1 LTPEEAH
8 FTTNDAIR
16 LDVFLTQQLGQTRNQ
31 ITQLIDQACVK
42 VDGKATSKAG
52 LKLKAGQNVFI
63 KFPEQKS
70 TPAQK
75 IDFDVEILYEDDDI
89 LVIDKPSSLTV
100 HPAPS
105 VKEPTLV
112 DWLKHKGIALSTL
125 SGEERHGIVHR
136 LDRGTSGA
144 MVIAKNNEAH
154 EALSLQLQDKTMGR
168 FYLAVVNPPM
178 KEETTIIDRP
188 IGRSA
193 HNRLKMAI
201 SENGK
206 SAKTEFRKLLPS
218 HDENEELIVCKLYSG
233 RTHQIRV
240 HLESISRHIVGD
252 HLYGTHTKS
261 DKMERILLHAYIL
274 YFTHPTTKKRVIFT
288 ASLGSVM
295 EDYLL
300 KHFDSKELHALI
312 DPTRI
317 ELLFS
322 SESL

>member
-1 LTPEEAH
+1 LRQEEST
-8 FTTNDAIR
+8 FTTDAAIR

-31 ITQLIDQACVK
+31 ISQLIEQECVT
-42 VDGKATSKAG
+42 VDGKPTAKPG
-52 LKLKAGQNVFI
+52 LKLKPSQNVHI
-63 KFPEQKS
+63 RFPEQKS

-89 LVIDKPSSLTV
+89 LVINKPSSLTV

-105 VKEPTLV
+105 VKEATLV

-168 FYLAVVNPPM
+168 FYLAVITPPM
-178 KEETTIIDRP
+178 KEEITIIDRP

-201 SENGK
+201 SESGK

-218 HDENEELIVCKLYSG
+218 HDETEELIVCKLYSG

-240 HLESISRHIVGD
+240 HLESISRHILGD
-252 HLYGTHTKS
+252 HLYGTSAKS

-274 YFTHPTTKKRVIFT
+274 YFTHPTTKKTVHFT
-288 ASLGSVM
+288 ASLDNVVA
-295 EDYLL
+295 DYLN
-300 KHFDSKELHALI
+300 KHFDPKEYNELI
-312 DPTRI
+312 DPIRI
-317 ELLFS
+317 EHLFS
-322 SESL
+322 TESL